1 MNKGFV
7 ILDADEA
14 MSVSGGTEMEDAARS
29 IGRLIGRLVGTI
41 EKLLEKRNTPQVSSS
56 F

>member
-1 MNKGFV
+1 
-7 ILDADEA
+7 
-14 MSVSGGTEMEDAARS
+14 MSVSGGTDMEDAARS

-41 EKLLEKRNTPQVSSS
+41 EKLLDRKNTPQASAS